1 MFPRAVPLK
10 FENINKKNDF
20 LRISSNTKGEKVHYF
35 FVYINVLLIFLGNE
49 SYLNFFSLAID
60 CFHHKNLKFASFL
73 FQMAFTRNV
82 KENDHGFSVFPKQIK
97 INYVFSLP
105 FCCLTLLSNRE
116 GPVFVLSNTR
126 SKPKIIQK
134 VNKISVRT
142 VTTSK
147 HQNLFF
153 SVSKFGLLIKYI
165 AFCFI
170 LCLNEF

>member
-20 LRISSNTKGEKVHYF
+20 VRISANTKDEKVHYF

-49 SYLNFFSLAID
+49 SYLNFFSLAVD

-105 FCCLTLLSNRE
+105 FCCLTFTKQSGRLR
-116 GPVFVLSNTR
+116 FR
-126 SKPKIIQK
+126 
-134 VNKISVRT
+134 
-142 VTTSK
+142 
-147 HQNLFF
+147 
-153 SVSKFGLLIKYI
+153 LIKYKKWTKNYPEGEQN
-165 AFCFI
+165 FR
-170 LCLNEF
+170 